1 MHKEKRAPMTYKE
14 KLSKLI
20 RESYQKDQAD
30 GKSILE
36 PALNHLLSEL
46 DELTE
51 DQAKILVT
59 LNGSVEV
66 FEDGA
71 MSPPYELGMLLVI
84 AMINISVTS
93 AIKPEEVKLS
103 QISEY
108 VSSLA
113 SELITPQR
121 GKKRKAPSA
130 EFTNAGFWNEIA
142 KILEEATKPKNFIA
156 LYPTTYTF
164 PTAKLYNGLP
174 AASVPP
180 KKKEDDNGNSKND
193 DENPKKKAAPMV
205 RGKFEVIKATKT
217 TPAVN
222 STVII
227 DSSNLS
233 NVSGANN
240 ITPIDMS
247 YQNAYITLLLQG
259 NEAITPAM
267 LARVAAGLSPGQDV
281 SPRQIEE
288 AKASMEKQMA
298 TLLTIDATEEAKAYG
313 HKSGLLK
320 GNMIYAKFAQV
331 VSINGKTTSA
341 YLPLH
346 GDNGK
351 IDFPI
356 LYQYAAISGQIATV
370 PYDLLQIPSI
380 SSSQNNIVLRNYLLL
395 QIKGMEKGSLS
406 RKIKYSTIFE
416 RLGMNE
422 KETTNWKI
430 KTSRIRSTT
439 MKMLDYWK
447 TKGFI
452 KSYRPYKKGNTI
464 EGLEITI

>member
-1 MHKEKRAPMTYKE
+1 MPKETRPPMTYKE

-20 RESYQKDQAD
+20 RESYQKEQAD

-71 MSPPYELGMLLVI
+71 MSPPYELGMLLVV

-130 EFTNAGFWNEIA
+130 EFTNVGFWNEIA
-142 KILEEATKPKNFIA
+142 KILEEATKPKYFTT

-174 AASVPP
+174 AASAP
-180 KKKEDDNGNSKND
+180 KEENKGN
-193 DENPKKKAAPMV
+193 DENDKVKIQK
-205 RGKFEVIKATKT
+205 RKGKFEVIKATKT

-281 SPRQIEE
+281 SGKQIEE
-288 AKASMEKQMA
+288 AKASMEKQMS

-313 HKSGLLK
+313 KKSGLIK
-320 GNMIYAKFAQV
+320 GNMIYAEYAEV

-341 YLPLH
+341 YIPLS
-346 GDNGK
+346 DKRNGIK
-351 IDFPI
+351 YPI
-356 LYQYAAISGQIATV
+356 LYQYAAISGQIANV
-370 PYDLLQIPSI
+370 PYELLQIPSI
-380 SSSQNNIVLRNYLLL
+380 SSSQKNIVLRNYLLL
-395 QIKGMEKGSLS
+395 QISGMKHGSLS
-406 RKIKYSTIFE
+406 NKIKYSTIYE
-416 RLGMNE
+416 YLEMNE
-422 KETTNWKI
+422 ETSKSWK
-430 KTSRIRSTT
+430 TETARVRTAAA
-439 MKMLDYWK
+439 KMLEYWK
-447 TKGFI
+447 SENFI
-452 KSYRPYKKGNTI
+452 SGYSTYKKGKTV
-464 EGLEITI
+464 EGVAVQI